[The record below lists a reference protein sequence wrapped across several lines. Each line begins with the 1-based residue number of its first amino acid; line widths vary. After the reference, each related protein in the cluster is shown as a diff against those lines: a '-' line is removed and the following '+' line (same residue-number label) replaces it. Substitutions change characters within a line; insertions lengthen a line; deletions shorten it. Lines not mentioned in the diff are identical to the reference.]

1 MPATLVSILFKP
13 IRAGIAIFMAVAA
26 LFGGILGFEKAEI
39 SHKKDGCLA
48 SFAVISDTHLT
59 EANGR
64 REVLEIG
71 LEDMSKAKD
80 RLDAFVVDGDI
91 TDNGEPAVWESFVLA
106 MSKYDISDNNIM
118 VIGNHD
124 TWGSD
129 DPAVTKENFIKYNK
143 LATGREITE
152 VYYKTEIN
160 GCPAIILGS
169 EGDHVSA
176 TVSDTQIAWFEE
188 QMEAASQTGKPVFV
202 FLHQPVNDT
211 HGLPYT
217 WEMNKDDGPGT
228 GGIGDASDRILG
240 IIKQYKNVFFISG
253 HIHAGFSTDDDNT
266 VYSSVERYDG
276 YTLVNTP
283 CYMYS
288 DFLRGGNFLNGT
300 GYVVEVYENE
310 VIFRAR
316 NFISGIWQPKYD
328 AVIELVK

>member
-1 MPATLVSILFKP
+1 MLTALVSVLFKP
-13 IRAGIAIFMAVAA
+13 IRAGIAVFMAVASI
-26 LFGGILGFEKAEI
+26 FGGLLGFEKAEI
-39 SHKKDGCLA
+39 SHKSDGCLA

-80 RLDAFVVDGDI
+80 RLDALVICGDI
-91 TDNGEPAVWESFVLA
+91 TDHGYDTMWESFALA
-106 MSKYDISDNNIM
+106 LSKYDISDNNIM

-129 DPAVTKENFIKYNK
+129 DVAVTKENFIKYNK
-143 LATGREITE
+143 LATGREISE
-152 VYYKTEIN
+152 VYYTTEIN
-160 GCPAIILGS
+160 GCPAIVLGS
-169 EGDHVSA
+169 EGDHTYA
-176 TVSDTQIAWFEE
+176 TVSDTQIEWFAQ
-188 QMEAASQTGKPVFV
+188 QMEAASQTGRPIFI
-202 FLHQPVNDT
+202 FFHQPVNDT

-217 WEMNKDDGPGT
+217 WEMNKEDEPGT
-228 GGIGDASDRILG
+228 GGIGDASDRILE
-240 IIKQYKNVFFISG
+240 IIKQYKNVFYISG
-253 HIHAGFSTDDDNT
+253 HIHEGFSTEDDGT
-266 VYSSVERYDG
+266 VYASIEKYDG
-276 YTLVNTP
+276 YTLINVP

-310 VIFRAR
+310 VLFRAR

-328 AVIELVK
+328 TAIELTK